1 MESAPV
7 YLYGNMS
14 AKVNV
19 LFLFIKN
26 QVEINDILLI
36 RKRGFTFSAKFI
48 RNRQAVR
55 EIIC

>member
-7 YLYGNMS
+7 YLYGNMN

-19 LFLFIKN
+19 LYVFIKN

-36 RKRGFTFSAKFI
+36 RKRWFTFSAKFI
-48 RNRQAVR
+48 RNRGFAQKL
-55 EIIC
+55 